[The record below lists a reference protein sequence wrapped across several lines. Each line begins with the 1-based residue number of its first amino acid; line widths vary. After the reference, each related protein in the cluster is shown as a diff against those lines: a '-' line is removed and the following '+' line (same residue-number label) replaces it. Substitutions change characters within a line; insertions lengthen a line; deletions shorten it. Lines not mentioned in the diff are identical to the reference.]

1 MISFLATVNSI
12 NIFHHILQ
20 TFTQTPMT
28 QKSTIG
34 EYNICCGGM
43 I

>member
-28 QKSTIG
+28 QQPSIQ
-34 EYNICCGGM
+34 EYNICCEG
-43 I
+43 II